1 MLALYEL
8 PGGYALLRVVE
19 GGGFKLV
26 KQQLFKDSEE
36 AVDAAKSLMSS
47 ELHGTLKKFLKKAG
61 IQEEL
66 AVADAKLG
74 GVIKKKLDIPCI
86 HNADVDEI
94 MRKIREQITELVEGL
109 TDQNMLQ
116 MSLGLAHTLNRHV
129 LKFSA
134 EKIDVMVIQAIGLL
148 DDLDKELNTYAMRVK
163 EWYGWHFPEMAK
175 ILQDNLQYA
184 RIILKMGVRENA
196 ASTDLSDV
204 IPEDLVA
211 AVRDAAIH
219 SMGVGLTEEDITNI
233 KQLCEEVISTSEYRG
248 QLFEYLKN
256 RMTAIA
262 PNLTTMVG
270 ELVGARLISHAGSLM
285 NLAKAPASTVQ
296 ILGAEKALFRA
307 LKQKQKTPKYGLI
320 YHASLV
326 GQAPTAHKGKIARIA
341 ACRAAL
347 ATRVDALAEDVQGP
361 TIGVEGR
368 ESVEFKLRK
377 LEGTHILDKADKG
390 IQRMEEPAYSR
401 HEEQAKRP
409 EPTTEKPFRIT
420 EDGAKE
426 LTKEEKKKRKR
437 EAEEAGEEPPA
448 KKDKKDKK
456 EKKEKKKAEEA

>member
-1 MLALYEL
+1 MIVRALLLPRKRGFLSACSGPRMLALYEL

-233 KQLCEEVISTSEYRG
+233 KQLCEEVRSWVATCYNCLSACALSSR
-248 QLFEYLKN
+248 
-256 RMTAIA
+256 
-262 PNLTTMVG
+262 
-270 ELVGARLISHAGSLM
+270 
-285 NLAKAPASTVQ
+285 AS
-296 ILGAEKALFRA
+296 
-307 LKQKQKTPKYGLI
+307 KTDSI
-320 YHASLV
+320 DRYHGMCV
-326 GQAPTAHKGKIARIA
+326 
-341 ACRAAL
+341 
-347 ATRVDALAEDVQGP
+347 
-361 TIGVEGR
+361 
-368 ESVEFKLRK
+368 
-377 LEGTHILDKADKG
+377 
-390 IQRMEEPAYSR
+390 
-401 HEEQAKRP
+401 
-409 EPTTEKPFRIT
+409 
-420 EDGAKE
+420 
-426 LTKEEKKKRKR
+426 
-437 EAEEAGEEPPA
+437 
-448 KKDKKDKK
+448 
-456 EKKEKKKAEEA
+456 